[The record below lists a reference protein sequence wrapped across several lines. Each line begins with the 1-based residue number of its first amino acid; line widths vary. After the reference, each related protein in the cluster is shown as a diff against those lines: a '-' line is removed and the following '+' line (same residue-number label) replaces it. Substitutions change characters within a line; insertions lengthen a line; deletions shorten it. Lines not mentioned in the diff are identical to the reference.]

1 MSWIPELTD
10 KSVSINKPVLIE
22 GLPGIGNVG
31 KVTVD
36 FLIDVLKAKK
46 VLHFKSNDYP
56 HTVFVNEQNLVEL
69 PTIEVY
75 WKAHNN
81 SDVLL
86 LAGDVQPLSEQ
97 SCYEFSNAVLDFFQQ
112 LKGRQVITLG
122 GIALRHVPKNPQVF
136 CTGTVKGIIDQFSQG
151 TKINQKLYGIV
162 GPIIGVSG
170 VLIGLA
176 GQRSIPA
183 VSLLAETYGHP
194 LYLGVNGAREI
205 ITILNKKLKLNL
217 NMEKLDKRINELDKE
232 FTQRT
237 KEMNALQAQRAFA
250 RLRGKI
256 GKDVSYIG

>member
-1 MSWIPELTD
+1 MTWSPEFIS
-10 KSVSINKPVLIE
+10 KKNRINKPILIE

-36 FLIDVLKAKK
+36 FLIDALKAKK
-46 VLHFKSNDYP
+46 ILHFKSNDYP
-56 HTVFVNEQNLVEL
+56 HTVFVNEENLIEL

-75 WKAHNN
+75 WKQHNN
-81 SDVLL
+81 SDILL
-86 LAGDVQPLSEQ
+86 LAGDVQPLNEH
-97 SCYEFSNAVLDFFQQ
+97 SCYEFSNTVLDLFQDF
-112 LKGRQVITLG
+112 KGKSIITLG
-122 GIALRHVPKNPQVF
+122 GIALRHVPKHPQVF
-136 CTGTVKGIIDQFSQG
+136 CTGTSKDMITHYAQG
-151 TKINQKLYGIV
+151 TQINQKLYGIV

-170 VLIGLA
+170 VLLGLA

-205 ITILNKKLKLNL
+205 ITILNKKLRLGL
-217 NMEKLDKRINELDKE
+217 DMQRLDKQINDLDKE

-237 KEMNALQAQRAFA
+237 KEMNALRTQQAFA

-256 GKDVSYIG
+256 GKEVSYIG